1 MIMTIKEINDLI
13 NMYHRCGIDNTYI
26 PTTPEE
32 CRAYAQGYMHCGDIV
47 VDILKQVEGELE
59 E

>member
-1 MIMTIKEINDLI
+1 MTIKETNDLI
-13 NMYHRCGIDNTYI
+13 NMYHRCGIDKTYI